1 MTASPQTAVLPDESW
16 NDTAREFR
24 SDALVHQLVAEAA
37 ERHGDR
43 PALVTAD
50 ATVSHRELD
59 AASNRLAR
67 HLKDSG
73 VPEQAYVAVLGDHR
87 PATVTALL
95 AVVKAG
101 AAYVPLDPRWPAER
115 LVTLLTSLNV
125 RYLLVDRAHYPVAE
139 RVRWSVPGLRHVV
152 CFDEPAE
159 RPWADRLDT
168 DVLGEMWDVV
178 AGSDDELVAAGF
190 NRGDSAGSYTED
202 DVRAYARHVAGL
214 VTDAL
219 GPSGGVLEIGCG
231 TGLILRELAPHVAHY
246 TGVDPSPVA
255 IGKAGARH
263 PGAHLA
269 VGFAHDV
276 ARHARGRYDVAVLA
290 STVQFFPGLDYLVDV
305 LDAVADVLGEGGTV
319 VLADLIDPDHEE
331 HRGLRVP
338 PSFFAWL
345 AEHGDRFASVEVRR
359 RDGGFRGELAHR
371 YDVLLR
377 VGGPGPIAPVT
388 TAWHVDRRSA
398 DPVAAGIDSDALAY
412 AIFTSGSTGLPKAVA
427 VRHRSV
433 VNLIDWVNR
442 TYEVTSADQLLMVT
456 SFSFDLSVYDVFG
469 ILAAGGSIRLVE
481 DRLIADPDHL
491 ADILEAE
498 PVTFWDSAPAAMS
511 VVLSFLELRKGAASR
526 SVRLVFLSGDWVP
539 LTMPD
544 RLRAQFPSALVVALG
559 GATECTVWSNHF
571 PVTTVD
577 PDWPSIPYGR
587 PMQNARYYVLDEQ
600 LRTCPVGVAGDLYI
614 AGECVAARY
623 EGDPELTARK
633 FLPDVVRPGEDRM
646 YRTGDRA
653 CWLPDG
659 TMRFLGRV
667 DDQVKVRGYRIEL
680 GEVQA
685 TLNRCEAMV
694 EESAVVA
701 SSGAHGPE
709 IAAFY
714 VPRGGAAPDDV
725 RAELARSLPEYMI
738 PAHLVAVDELPVS
751 AMGKVDRRK
760 LAEMLG

>member
-67 HLKDSG
+67 HLKASG

-115 LVTLLTSLNV
+115 LVTLLSSLNV

-139 RVRWSVPGLRHVV
+139 RIRWSVPGLRHVV

-190 NRGDSAGSYTED
+190 NRGDSAESYTED

-231 TGLILRELAPHVAHY
+231 TGLILRELAPLVAHY

-276 ARHARGRYDVAVLA
+276 ARHTRGRYDVAVLA
-290 STVQFFPGLDYLVDV
+290 STVQFFRGWTTWSTCWTRWRTCSARAGPSCSPTSSTPITRSTAACACPRRSSPGLPT
-305 LDAVADVLGEGGTV
+305 AVTAS
-319 VLADLIDPDHEE
+319 
-331 HRGLRVP
+331 P
-338 PSFFAWL
+338 PS
-345 AEHGDRFASVEVRR
+345 
-359 RDGGFRGELAHR
+359 
-371 YDVLLR
+371 
-377 VGGPGPIAPVT
+377 
-388 TAWHVDRRSA
+388 
-398 DPVAAGIDSDALAY
+398 
-412 AIFTSGSTGLPKAVA
+412 TS
-427 VRHRSV
+427 
-433 VNLIDWVNR
+433 
-442 TYEVTSADQLLMVT
+442 
-456 SFSFDLSVYDVFG
+456 
-469 ILAAGGSIRLVE
+469 
-481 DRLIADPDHL
+481 
-491 ADILEAE
+491 
-498 PVTFWDSAPAAMS
+498 
-511 VVLSFLELRKGAASR
+511 
-526 SVRLVFLSGDWVP
+526 
-539 LTMPD
+539 
-544 RLRAQFPSALVVALG
+544 G
-559 GATECTVWSNHF
+559 GATAGSAASWPTA
-571 PVTTVD
+571 TTCCSG
-577 PDWPSIPYGR
+577 W
-587 PMQNARYYVLDEQ
+587 A
-600 LRTCPVGVAGDLYI
+600 
-614 AGECVAARY
+614 
-623 EGDPELTARK
+623 
-633 FLPDVVRPGEDRM
+633 VR
-646 YRTGDRA
+646 
-653 CWLPDG
+653 
-659 TMRFLGRV
+659 
-667 DDQVKVRGYRIEL
+667 VR
-680 GEVQA
+680 
-685 TLNRCEAMV
+685 
-694 EESAVVA
+694 S
-701 SSGAHGPE
+701 
-709 IAAFY
+709 
-714 VPRGGAAPDDV
+714 
-725 RAELARSLPEYMI
+725 
-738 PAHLVAVDELPVS
+738 
-751 AMGKVDRRK
+751 RR
-760 LAEMLG
+760 